1 MLDMRK
7 PETAL
12 PKCRLSWIIQFCC
25 CCGVFLFFFFHT
37 ETPLSKAKVRSQ
49 ALWDHLSEPLLSECR
64 GDVQTAT
71 QMQEKGHCRPVSL
84 ACFLFG

>member
-12 PKCRLSWIIQFCC
+12 PKCRLSWIIQF
-25 CCGVFLFFFFHT
+25 FLFFVFFFHT
-37 ETPLSKAKVRSQ
+37 ETPLSIAKVRSQ

-71 QMQEKGHCRPVSL
+71 QMQEKGHCCPVSL